1 MGGGTDLPSFYC
13 EEEGMV
19 LSTTINKFM
28 YITVNNRF
36 DSTYRISYSQTEIV
50 DNFEQIQHPIFRTVL
65 KKHVPVSGQGLEI
78 VSMSDIPAGTGLG
91 SSSSF
96 TVGLLHAI
104 KGHQGIFQ
112 SPEDLANE
120 ACQIEI
126 FDLKEPIGKQDQ
138 YAAAF
143 GGLQTIRFL
152 PTGEVSTEPVVCS
165 QSTYRE
171 LEATTMLFYTG
182 ITRSA
187 SKVMIER
194 NESIATRRDALRE
207 TREAA
212 KLMARLLEQG
222 KSMREFGAVLQEGW
236 RIKKIMGSGISN
248 PKIDEWY
255 ECGMR
260 AGAYGGKIIGAGGG
274 GFAHPF
280 PMQKPVDPVS
290 GRSVAFP
297 LNDSGSHAHWSR
309 CSVRTGLTRSWA
321 CSAGSRVA
329 RGSTAGFRFSG
340 RGHVKREPVSR
351 KRGKSRTTIT
361 IHGSRSTCDTPSRS
375 SWKTNSAC

>member
-19 LSTTINKFM
+19 LSATINKYM

-36 DSTYRISYSQTEIV
+36 DSTYRISYNQTEIV
-50 DNFEQIQHPIFRTVL
+50 ESFEQIQHPIFRTVL
-65 KKHVPVSGQGLEI
+65 KKHVQPTGQGLEI
-78 VSMSDIPAGTGLG
+78 VSMSDIPSGTGLG

-104 KGHQGIFQ
+104 KSHQGVYQ
-112 SPEDLANE
+112 SSEDLANE

-152 PTGEVSTEPVVCS
+152 PTGEVSTAPVVCS
-165 QSTYRE
+165 QNTYRE
-171 LEATTMLFYTG
+171 LESSIVLFYTG

-187 SKVMIER
+187 SKVMVER

-212 KLMARLLEQG
+212 KQMARILEKG
-222 KSMREFGAVLQEGW
+222 KGMKEFGAVLQEGW
-236 RIKKIMGSGISN
+236 EIKKIMGAGITN

-255 ECGMR
+255 ERGMQI
-260 AGAYGGKIIGAGGG
+260 GAYGGKIIGAGGG
-274 GFAHPF
+274 GFLMFICPPEKQELLRSELSELRAI
-280 PMQKPVDPVS
+280 PVQFEHV
-290 GRSVAFP
+290 
-297 LNDSGSHAHWSR
+297 GSKIIF
-309 CSVRTGLTRSWA
+309 VG
-321 CSAGSRVA
+321 
-329 RGSTAGFRFSG
+329 
-340 RGHVKREPVSR
+340 
-351 KRGKSRTTIT
+351 
-361 IHGSRSTCDTPSRS
+361 
-375 SWKTNSAC
+375 